1 MIGAV
6 NWSLCIRVE
15 STEQRHDG
23 GGSMTTPLADY
34 AKFAGKRIAIVEHMQ
49 NHPFVLGLHQARE
62 HGLEVWL
69 LTGDRSWYTH
79 GHDWDSHPLAAA
91 VDRVVDVDTT
101 DLAAVLAAVTDES
114 GQCLVDGL
122 TSFSDYHTVI
132 AAQAAQRLSLPGPD
146 PEAVETANEK
156 DRLRLALGDVP
167 YNIPHA
173 RVSSREQLD
182 EAVRKLGFPMIAKP
196 PAEAISYG
204 VRRVDTM
211 AELVEAYE
219 ELSGVRH
226 SLRGQPRSGDV
237 LLETYV
243 EGVEVSVETMTV
255 DGYTHVFGVTSKDLF
270 GDPAYI
276 ECGHTF
282 PVPLSDEER
291 EALYAAV
298 RGTLEAIGY
307 RHGPCH
313 TEVRRTETGWRI
325 IEANPRTPS
334 SCMTMLVTDVTGR
347 SPILDAWLLTIGEA
361 PPIEPV
367 VHNGGAA
374 VRMIY
379 PTRKGTLTRVDGIEA
394 AAAVPGVQVL
404 LHVEK
409 GDKLLQRMDNSSCVG
424 FTYCAGADREE
435 AQALA
440 DRAAGYL
447 DFVVEEDERG
457 ERGGES

>member
-1 MIGAV
+1 
-6 NWSLCIRVE
+6 
-15 STEQRHDG
+15 
-23 GGSMTTPLADY
+23 MTTPLADY
-34 AKFAGKRIAIVEHMQ
+34 AMFVGKRIAIVEHMQ

-79 GHDWDSHPLAAA
+79 GHDWDAHPLAAA
-91 VDRVVDVDTT
+91 VDRVLDVDTT
-101 DLAAVLAAVTDES
+101 DLEAVLSVVTGED
-114 GQCLVDGL
+114 GTPLVDGL
-122 TSFSDYHTVI
+122 TSFSDYHTVL
-132 AAQAAQRLSLPGPD
+132 AAQAARRLGLPGPD
-146 PEAVETANEK
+146 PAAVERANTK
-156 DRLRLALGDVP
+156 DRLRVALGDVP
-167 YNIPHA
+167 YNIPHML
-173 RVSSREQLD
+173 VSGPEQLD
-182 EAVRKLGFPMIAKP
+182 EAARRLGFPMIAKP

-204 VRRVDTM
+204 VRRVDDM
-211 AELVEAYE
+211 DQLVAAWQ
-219 ELSGVRH
+219 ELSGIRR

-255 DGYTHVFGVTSKDLF
+255 DGHTHVFGVTSKDLF

-282 PVPLSDEER
+282 PVPLPDAER
-291 EALYAAV
+291 DALYAAV
-298 RGTLEAIGY
+298 VATLDAIGY
-307 RHGPCH
+307 DHGPCH
-313 TEVRRTETGWRI
+313 TEVRRTPTGWRI

-347 SPILDAWLLTIGEA
+347 SPILDAWLLAIGEVPA
-361 PPIEPV
+361 IEPV
-367 VHNGGAA
+367 RHSGGAA

-379 PTRKGTLTRVDGIEA
+379 PQRRGVLKRVDGVEA

-409 GDKLLQRMDNSSCVG
+409 GDHLLQRMDNSSCVG
-424 FTYCAGADREE
+424 FTYCNGPDRLE

-440 DRAAGYL
+440 DKAAAHL
-447 DFVVEEDERG
+447 DFVVEDEEPADAGAEDGSEAL
-457 ERGGES
+457 

>member
-1 MIGAV
+1 
-6 NWSLCIRVE
+6 
-15 STEQRHDG
+15 
-23 GGSMTTPLADY
+23 MTTPLADY
-34 AKFAGKRIAIVEHMQ
+34 SRLAGKRIAIVEHMQ
-49 NHPFVLGLHQARE
+49 NYPFILGLRQAQE

-79 GHDWDSHPLAAA
+79 GHDWDSHPLAR
-91 VDRVVDVDTT
+91 VDRVIDVDTT
-101 DLAAVLAAVTDES
+101 DLDALLSVVTDDL
-114 GQCLVDGL
+114 GHPLVDGL

-132 AAQAAQRLSLPGPD
+132 AAQAAQRLGLPGPD
-146 PEAVETANEK
+146 PAAVEIANVK
-156 DRLRLALGDVP
+156 DRLRVVLGDEP
-167 YNIPHA
+167 FNIPHMLVT
-173 RVSSREQLD
+173 RQEQLA
-182 EAVRKLGFPMIAKP
+182 EAAELLGFPMIAKP

-204 VRRVDTM
+204 VRRVDDM
-211 AELVEAYE
+211 PQLIEAWE
-219 ELSGVRH
+219 ELSAVRH

-282 PVPLSDEER
+282 PVPLPDDERDE
-291 EALYAAV
+291 LYALV
-298 RGTLEAIGY
+298 RRTLELIGY

-313 TEVRRTETGWRI
+313 TEVRRTESGWRI

-334 SCMTMLVTDVTGR
+334 SCMTMLVTDVTGH
-347 SPILDAWLLTIGEA
+347 SPILDAWLLALGET
-361 PPIEPV
+361 PRIEPV
-367 VHNGGAA
+367 VHSGGAA

-379 PTRKGTLTRVDGIEA
+379 PTRRGVLQRVDGLEA
-394 AAAVPGVQVL
+394 AASVPGVQVL

-409 GDKLLQRMDNSSCVG
+409 GDSLLERMDNSSCVG
-424 FTYCAGADREE
+424 FTYCSGSDRLE

-440 DRAAGYL
+440 DKAAAYL
-447 DFVVEEDERG
+447 DFVVEAEE
-457 ERGGES
+457 

>member
-1 MIGAV
+1 
-6 NWSLCIRVE
+6 
-15 STEQRHDG
+15 
-23 GGSMTTPLADY
+23 MTTPLADY
-34 AKFAGKRIAIVEHMQ
+34 AKFAGKRVAIVEHMQ
-49 NHPFVLGLHQARE
+49 NHPFVLGLHQARD

-79 GHDWDSHPLAAA
+79 GHAWESHPLAAA
-91 VDRVVDVDTT
+91 VDRVIDVDTT
-101 DLAAVLAAVTDES
+101 DLDAVLSAVTDAD
-114 GQCLVDGL
+114 GRPLVDGL
-122 TSFSDYHTVI
+122 TSFSDYHTVL
-132 AAQAAQRLSLPGPD
+132 AARAAQRLGLPGPD
-146 PEAVETANEK
+146 PEAVETANVK
-156 DRLRLALGDVP
+156 DRLRVALGDVP
-167 YNIPHA
+167 FNIPHML
-173 RVSSREQLD
+173 VSSREQLD
-182 EAVRKLGFPMIAKP
+182 RAARELGFPMIAKP

-204 VRRVDTM
+204 VRRVDDM
-211 AELVEAYE
+211 DQLVEAWQ
-219 ELSGVRH
+219 ELSGIRH

-282 PVPLSDEER
+282 PVPLSDDER
-291 EALYAAV
+291 EALYSVV
-298 RGTLEAIGY
+298 RKTLEAIGY

-313 TEVRRTETGWRI
+313 TEVRRTESGWRI

-347 SPILDAWLLTIGEA
+347 SPILDAWLLAIGEV

-379 PTRKGTLTRVDGIEA
+379 PTRRGTLKRVDGIEA
-394 AAAVPGVQVL
+394 ASAVPGVQVL
-404 LHVEK
+404 LHVEQ
-409 GDKLLQRMDNSSCVG
+409 GDRLLERMDNSSCVG
-424 FTYCAGADREE
+424 FTYCNGPDRLE

-440 DRAAGYL
+440 DKAAAYL
-447 DFVVEEDERG
+447 DFVVEEDQDER
-457 ERGGES
+457 S

>member
-1 MIGAV
+1 
-6 NWSLCIRVE
+6 
-15 STEQRHDG
+15 
-23 GGSMTTPLADY
+23 MTTPLADY
-34 AKFAGKRIAIVEHMQ
+34 ANFAGKRIAIVEHMQ

-69 LTGDRSWYTH
+69 LTGDRNWYTH
-79 GHDWDSHPLAAA
+79 GHDWDTHPLGAA
-91 VDRVVDVDTT
+91 VDRVIDVDTT
-101 DLAAVLAAVTDES
+101 DLEAVLAEVTGED
-114 GQCLVDGL
+114 GRPLVDGL
-122 TSFSDYHTVI
+122 TSFSDYHTVL
-132 AAQAAQRLSLPGPD
+132 AAQAAKRLGLPGPD
-146 PEAVETANEK
+146 PAAVETANVK
-156 DRLRLALGDVP
+156 DRLRVALGDVP
-167 YNIPHA
+167 YNIPHMLVA
-173 RVSSREQLD
+173 DRAQLP
-182 EAVRKLGFPMIAKP
+182 EAVAKLGFPMIAKP

-204 VRRVDTM
+204 VRRVDDM
-211 AELVEAYE
+211 AQLEEAFD
-219 ELSGVRH
+219 ELSGVRQ
-226 SLRGQPRSGDV
+226 SLRGQPRSGEV

-255 DGYTHVFGVTSKDLF
+255 NGHTHVFGVTSKDLF

-291 EALYAAV
+291 DALYSVV
-298 RGTLEAIGY
+298 RQTLAAIGY
-307 RHGPCH
+307 DHGPCH
-313 TEVRRTETGWRI
+313 TEVRRTESGWRI

-347 SPILDAWLLTIGEA
+347 SPILDAWLLAIGEV

-367 VHNGGAA
+367 VHRGGAA

-379 PTRKGTLTRVDGIEA
+379 PQRRGTLVRVDGIEA
-394 AAAVPGVQVL
+394 ASAVPGVQVL

-424 FTYCAGADREE
+424 FTYCSGADREE

-440 DRAAGYL
+440 DKAAGYL
-447 DFVVEEDERG
+447 DFVVEEDAAVDAEDARDA
-457 ERGGES
+457 RS

>member
-1 MIGAV
+1 
-6 NWSLCIRVE
+6 
-15 STEQRHDG
+15 
-23 GGSMTTPLADY
+23 MTTPLADY
-34 AKFAGKRIAIVEHMQ
+34 AKFAGRRIAIVEHMQ

-91 VDRVVDVDTT
+91 VDRVIDVDTT
-101 DLAAVLAAVTDES
+101 DLEAVVSVVTGDDGAA
-114 GQCLVDGL
+114 LVDGL
-122 TSFSDYHTVI
+122 TSFSDYHTVL
-132 AAQAAQRLSLPGPD
+132 AAQAARRLRLPGPD
-146 PEAVETANEK
+146 PAAVETANVK
-156 DRLRLALGDVP
+156 DRLRVALGDVP
-167 YNIPHA
+167 FNIPHML
-173 RVSSREQLD
+173 VSGEEQLD
-182 EAVRKLGFPMIAKP
+182 EAARRLGFPMIAKP

-204 VRRVDTM
+204 VRRVDDM
-211 AELVEAYE
+211 AQLVEAWQ
-219 ELSGVRH
+219 ELSGIRH

-282 PVPLSDEER
+282 PVPLSDDER
-291 EALYAAV
+291 DALYSVV
-298 RGTLEAIGY
+298 RDTLKAIGY
-307 RHGPCH
+307 DRGPCH
-313 TEVRRTETGWRI
+313 TEVRRTVSGWRV

-347 SPILDAWLLTIGEA
+347 SPILDAWLLAIGEV

-367 VHNGGAA
+367 THSGGAA

-379 PTRKGTLTRVDGIEA
+379 PQRRGTLKRVDGVRA
-394 AAAVPGVQVL
+394 ASAVPGVQVL

-409 GDKLLQRMDNSSCVG
+409 GDHLLQRMDNSSCVG
-424 FTYCAGADREE
+424 FTYCNGPDRLE

-440 DRAAGYL
+440 DKAAAYL
-447 DFVVEEDERG
+447 DFVVEEDEAA
-457 ERGGES
+457 EL

>member
-1 MIGAV
+1 
-6 NWSLCIRVE
+6 
-15 STEQRHDG
+15 
-23 GGSMTTPLADY
+23 MTTPLADY

-69 LTGDRSWYTH
+69 LTGDRNWYTH
-79 GHDWDSHPLAAA
+79 GHDWDTHPLGAA
-91 VDRVVDVDTT
+91 VDRVIDVDTT
-101 DLAAVLAAVTDES
+101 DLDAVLAAVTGDDGS
-114 GQCLVDGL
+114 PLVDGL
-122 TSFSDYHTVI
+122 TSFSDYHTVL
-132 AAQAAQRLSLPGPD
+132 AAQAARRLGLPGPD
-146 PEAVETANEK
+146 PAAVETANVK
-156 DRLRLALGDVP
+156 DRLRVALGDVP
-167 YNIPHA
+167 YNIPHVLVADRDGLPEAA
-173 RVSSREQLD
+173 RR
-182 EAVRKLGFPMIAKP
+182 LGFPMIAKP

-204 VRRVDTM
+204 VRRVDDM
-211 AELVEAYE
+211 AQLTEAFD
-219 ELSGVRH
+219 ELSAVRR
-226 SLRGQPRSGDV
+226 SLRGQPRSGEV

-255 DGYTHVFGVTSKDLF
+255 NGRTHVFGVTSKDLF

-282 PVPLSDEER
+282 PVPLPDEER
-291 EALYAAV
+291 DALYSV
-298 RGTLEAIGY
+298 VIRTLEAIGY
-307 RHGPCH
+307 DHGPCH
-313 TEVRRTETGWRI
+313 TEVRRTESGWRV

-347 SPILDAWLLTIGEA
+347 SPILDAWLLTIGEV

-379 PTRKGTLTRVDGIEA
+379 PQRRGTLVRVDGVEA
-394 AAAVPGVQVL
+394 ASAVPGVQVL

-409 GDKLLQRMDNSSCVG
+409 GDHLLQRMDNSSCVG
-424 FTYCAGADREE
+424 FTYCTGPDRLE

-440 DRAAGYL
+440 DKAAAYL
-447 DFVVEEDERG
+447 DFVVEEDGPDGAAGPDGAERP
-457 ERGGES
+457 

>member
-1 MIGAV
+1 
-6 NWSLCIRVE
+6 
-15 STEQRHDG
+15 
-23 GGSMTTPLADY
+23 MTTPLADY
-34 AKFAGKRIAIVEHMQ
+34 AKFAGKRVAIVEHMQ

-69 LTGDRSWYTH
+69 LTGDRDWYTH
-79 GHDWDSHPLAAA
+79 GHDWDTHPLAAA
-91 VDRVVDVDTT
+91 LDRVIDVDTT
-101 DLAAVLAAVTDES
+101 DLDAVLAAVTDDD
-114 GQCLVDGL
+114 GRPLVDGL

-132 AAQAAQRLSLPGPD
+132 AARAARSLGLPGPD
-146 PEAVETANEK
+146 PEAVETANVK
-156 DRLRLALGDVP
+156 DRLRVALGDVP
-167 YNIPHA
+167 YNIPHM
-173 RVSSREQLD
+173 RVGSRDELD
-182 EAVRKLGFPMIAKP
+182 EAVRRLGFPMIAKP

-204 VRRVDTM
+204 VRRVDDM
-211 AELVEAYE
+211 DQLVEAWQ
-219 ELSGVRH
+219 ELSGIRH

-237 LLETYV
+237 LLESYV

-282 PVPLSDEER
+282 PVPLSDDER
-291 EALYAAV
+291 EALYSVV

-313 TEVRRTETGWRI
+313 TEVRRTESGWRV

-347 SPILDAWLLTIGEA
+347 SPILDAWLLAIGEV

-379 PTRKGTLTRVDGIEA
+379 PQRRGTLKRVDGVEA

-424 FTYCAGADREE
+424 FTYCNGPDRLE

-440 DRAAGYL
+440 DKAAAYL
-447 DFVVEEDERG
+447 DFVVEEDEADEDAR
-457 ERGGES
+457 S

>member
-1 MIGAV
+1 
-6 NWSLCIRVE
+6 
-15 STEQRHDG
+15 
-23 GGSMTTPLADY
+23 MTTPLADY
-34 AKFAGKRIAIVEHMQ
+34 AMFVGKRIAIVEHMQ

-79 GHDWDSHPLAAA
+79 GHDWDAHPLAAA

-101 DLAAVLAAVTDES
+101 DLEAVLSVVTGED
-114 GQCLVDGL
+114 GRPLVDGL
-122 TSFSDYHTVI
+122 TSFSDYHTVL
-132 AAQAAQRLSLPGPD
+132 AAQAARRLGLPGPD
-146 PEAVETANEK
+146 PAAVERANTK
-156 DRLRLALGDVP
+156 DRLRVALGDVP
-167 YNIPHA
+167 YNIPHML
-173 RVSSREQLD
+173 VSGPGQLT
-182 EAVRKLGFPMIAKP
+182 EAAGRLGFPMIAKP

-204 VRRVDTM
+204 VRRVDDM
-211 AELVEAYE
+211 DQLVEAWE
-219 ELSGVRH
+219 ELSGIRQ

-255 DGYTHVFGVTSKDLF
+255 NGRTHVFGVTSKDLF

-282 PVPLSDEER
+282 PVPLPDEER
-291 EALYAAV
+291 DELYAAV
-298 RGTLEAIGY
+298 IGTLEAIGY
-307 RHGPCH
+307 DHGPCH
-313 TEVRRTETGWRI
+313 TEVRRTESGWRI

-347 SPILDAWLLTIGEA
+347 SPILDAWLLTIGEVPA
-361 PPIEPV
+361 IEPV
-367 VHNGGAA
+367 RHSGGAA

-379 PTRKGTLTRVDGIEA
+379 PQRRGVLERVDGAEA
-394 AAAVPGVQVL
+394 AASVPGVQVL

-409 GDKLLQRMDNSSCVG
+409 GDHLLQRMDNSACVG
-424 FTYCAGADREE
+424 FTYCSGPDRLE

-440 DRAAGYL
+440 DKAAAHL
-447 DFVVEEDERG
+447 DFVVEDGTREL
-457 ERGGES
+457 

>member
-1 MIGAV
+1 
-6 NWSLCIRVE
+6 
-15 STEQRHDG
+15 
-23 GGSMTTPLADY
+23 MTTPLADY
-34 AKFAGKRIAIVEHMQ
+34 AKFAGKRVAIVEHMLH
-49 NHPFVLGLHQARE
+49 HPFVLGLNQARE

-69 LTGDRSWYTH
+69 LTGDRDWYAH
-79 GHDWDSHPLAAA
+79 GHDWDAQPIAAA

-101 DLAAVLAAVTDES
+101 DLEAVLAAVTDAD
-114 GQCLVDGL
+114 GRPRVDGL
-122 TSFSDYHTVI
+122 TSFSDYHTVL
-132 AAQAAQRLSLPGPD
+132 AAQAARRLGLPGPD
-146 PEAVETANEK
+146 PAAVETANVK
-156 DRLRLALGDVP
+156 DRLRVALGDVP
-167 YNIPHA
+167 YNIPHLL
-173 RVSSREQLD
+173 VGSRDQLD
-182 EAVRKLGFPMIAKP
+182 EAARRLGFPMIAKP

-204 VRRVDTM
+204 VRRVDDM
-211 AELVEAYE
+211 AQLEEAWE
-219 ELSGVRH
+219 ELSGIRH

-255 DGYTHVFGVTSKDLF
+255 NGHTHVFGVTSKDLF

-282 PVPLSDEER
+282 PVPLADDER
-291 EALYAAV
+291 DALYTVV
-298 RGTLEAIGY
+298 RETLAAIGY
-307 RHGPCH
+307 DHGPCH
-313 TEVRRTETGWRI
+313 TEVRRTESGWRV

-347 SPILDAWLLTIGEA
+347 SPILDAWLLAIGEV
-361 PPIEPV
+361 PPVEPV

-379 PTRKGTLTRVDGIEA
+379 PARRGTLKRVDGVEA

-424 FTYCAGADREE
+424 FTYCNGPDRLE

-440 DRAAGYL
+440 DKAAALL
-447 DFVVEEDERG
+447 DFVVEEDERD
-457 ERGGES
+457 ERP

>member
-1 MIGAV
+1 
-6 NWSLCIRVE
+6 
-15 STEQRHDG
+15 
-23 GGSMTTPLADY
+23 MTTPLADY
-34 AKFAGKRIAIVEHMQ
+34 AKFAGKRVAIVEHMLH
-49 NHPFVLGLHQARE
+49 HPFVLGLNQARE

-69 LTGDRSWYTH
+69 LTGDRDWYAH
-79 GHDWDSHPLAAA
+79 GHDWDAQPIAAA

-101 DLAAVLAAVTDES
+101 DLEAVLAAVTDAD
-114 GQCLVDGL
+114 GRPRVDGL
-122 TSFSDYHTVI
+122 TSFSDYHTVL
-132 AAQAAQRLSLPGPD
+132 AAQAARRLGLPGPD
-146 PEAVETANEK
+146 PAAVETANVK
-156 DRLRLALGDVP
+156 DRLRVALGDVP
-167 YNIPHA
+167 YNIPHQL
-173 RVSSREQLD
+173 VGSRDQLD
-182 EAVRKLGFPMIAKP
+182 EAARRLGFPMIAKP

-204 VRRVDTM
+204 VRRVDDM
-211 AELVEAYE
+211 AQLKEAWE
-219 ELSGVRH
+219 ELSGIRH

-255 DGYTHVFGVTSKDLF
+255 NGHTHVFGVTSKDLF

-282 PVPLSDEER
+282 PVPLPDDER
-291 EALYAAV
+291 DALYTVV
-298 RGTLEAIGY
+298 RETLAAIGY
-307 RHGPCH
+307 DHGPCH
-313 TEVRRTETGWRI
+313 TEVRRTETGWRV

-347 SPILDAWLLTIGEA
+347 SPILDAWLLAIGEV

-379 PTRKGTLTRVDGIEA
+379 PTRRGTLKRVDGVEA

-409 GDKLLQRMDNSSCVG
+409 GDQLLQRMDNSSCVG
-424 FTYCAGADREE
+424 FTYCNGPDRLE

-440 DRAAGYL
+440 DKAAALL
-447 DFVVEEDERG
+447 DFVVEEDERE
-457 ERGGES
+457 ERP